1 LKILPIFSRGN
12 KKFYQND
19 LILPLKWSELKK
31 MTPKKDGNIVKIVQT
46 NLNSSPM
53 DEVLGLIEGRI
64 SQNKKTF
71 IVTPNPEFLVYGE
84 QNPWFEEVLIH
95 SDIAI
100 SDGVA
105 LLWVREVIKEK
116 GFLKRLLKGFLTGLK
131 VIFAGWGKRRVTGID
146 LMAKLCQLVAKKRW
160 SVYLLGGKPR
170 IAQKTLGVLRQKYP
184 DLQGWAENGP
194 NLDLKNWDKEMVGE
208 WIKKINQKAPDL
220 LFVAFGMGKQE
231 KFISDNWADLKV
243 KLAMGIG
250 GAFNYLSGEVKR
262 PPQWIQ
268 NMGFEWLYRLMKE
281 PWRWKRQL
289 SLGKF
294 IWLVL
299 TSK

>member
-1 LKILPIFSRGN
+1 
-12 KKFYQND
+12 
-19 LILPLKWSELKK
+19 
-31 MTPKKDGNIVKIVQT
+31 MTPKKDGNIVKIIQT

-71 IVTPNPEFLVYGE
+71 IVTPNPEFLIYGE
-84 QNPWFEEVLIH
+84 QNPWFEEVLTY

-100 SDGVA
+100 PDGVA
-105 LLWVREVIKEK
+105 LLWAREVIKEK

-131 VIFAGWGKRRVTGID
+131 VIFTGWGKRRVTGTD
-146 LMAKLCQLVAKKRW
+146 LMDKLCQLAAKKGW
-160 SVYLLGGKPR
+160 SIYLLGGEKPGVAKKTLA
-170 IAQKTLGVLRQKYP
+170 ILAQKYHNLH
-184 DLQGWAENGP
+184 GWAENGP
-194 NLDLKNWDKEMVGE
+194 NLILKNWDTNLTEEYVQ
-208 WIKKINQKAPDL
+208 KINQKNPDL

-231 KFISDNWADLKV
+231 KFIFDNWANLKV

-262 PPQWIQ
+262 PPQWIG
-268 NMGFEWLYRLMKE
+268 NIGFEWFYRLMKE

-299 TSK
+299 TSKQMI